1 MALRSRHIETEAK
14 VLKMND
20 QESTHESE
28 VSTHVIRKAW
38 EIDDQESIHKIEVST
53 HGDSV

>member
-1 MALRSRHIETEAK
+1 MKTVHKKMILEMKVSTHGFKVSTHRDRAK

-28 VSTHVIRKAW
+28 VSTHVIRGQSL
-38 EIDDQESIHKIEVST
+38 EN
-53 HGDSV
+53 